1 MARTAQQAMLF
12 LEASAVNSGT
22 LSPSALALMEG
33 VTQAMFMHKVKITV
47 VCLAAGAI
55 LSGGALSFAQRAGK
69 EAQVKQVKQA
79 EAALPA
85 EPPPE
90 EYKLV
95 VLGRDKAI
103 ALLQTSGLSDRMKAL
118 LTERYEAAETEITE
132 RWKRYISGKESLDI
146 LLGASLRLLEAERE
160 LSAKTTDQL
169 VSLNNHLRLVQDVEK
184 ITRLKVDNGVATLQ
198 ELNQSKFYRAQ
209 AEILLERA
217 KSP

>member
-1 MARTAQQAMLF
+1 
-12 LEASAVNSGT
+12 
-22 LSPSALALMEG
+22 MEG

-69 EAQVKQVKQA
+69 EAQVKQA

-90 EYKLV
+90 ENKLV

-103 ALLQTSGLSDRMKAL
+103 ALLRTSGLSDRMKAL
-118 LTERYEAAETEITE
+118 LTERYEAAEIEATE
-132 RWKRYISGKESLDI
+132 RWNRYVAGKETLDI
-146 LLGASLRLLEAERE
+146 LFGASLRLLEAERE
-160 LSAKTTDQL
+160 LSARKADQL
-169 VSLNNHLRLVQDVEK
+169 VSLNNHLRMVQNVEK
-184 ITRLKVDNGVATLQ
+184 LTRLKFDADTAALQ
-198 ELNQSKFYRAQ
+198 DLNQAKFYRVQ

-217 KSP
+217 KGP